1 MAFPYIFHSNFEA
14 GTNAEWDTE
23 SDSDGVITYPHYSAL
38 AGIPWSR
45 AAPFSGAYCM
55 QIKPA
60 GGSADSTLA
69 EADINI
75 ASGITNYFRFDLYF
89 GNDFAATAD
98 DTFVLLELLGTGPAT
113 VVSLGCTITATSG
126 NIVMAAGSATTGA
139 TPSTD
144 GSLIIQ
150 RNTWYTIEMKVLIH
164 LTNAGT
170 VDVFIT
176 KDGDVAQT
184 TADIALSS
192 QDHIAVEDGLF
203 GLQDHETTTTGTI
216 LLDNFIQDDTG
227 RIFPDKRFSRNPEI
241 TKSFHAFIGPGSID
255 GAALLSSSGSNVM
268 KLWDTD
274 VADTNQDF
282 KVELDQDRNTSF
294 TGPLFFQKGC
304 YVSLAG
310 TSPRGQV
317 VFQGNSTEGHVAPLH
332 HSPATMRRWG
342 QQ

>member
-1 MAFPYIFHSNFEA
+1 MAFPYIFHANYESGDNS
-14 GTNAEWDTE
+14 EWDSE
-23 SDSDGVITYPHYSAL
+23 SDSDGVISFPHYSTL
-38 AGIPWSR
+38 ARLPWSR
-45 AAPFSGAYCM
+45 ALPYSGAYCM
-55 QIKPA
+55 QIKPV
-60 GGSADSTLA
+60 GGSADTTLT

-75 ASGITNYFRFDLYF
+75 ASGITSYFRFDLYF

-98 DTFVLLELLGTGPAT
+98 DTFVLLELQGTGPAV
-113 VVSLGCTITATSG
+113 VVSLGCTITAASG

-144 GSLIIQ
+144 GSFVLQ

-170 VDVFIT
+170 VDVYIT

-184 TADIALSS
+184 TSDIALTS
-192 QDHIAVEDGLF
+192 QDHIAVTDGIF

-216 LLDNFIQDDTG
+216 LLDNFIQDDG
-227 RIFPDKRFSRNPEI
+227 RIYPDKRFSYEPEI
-241 TKSFHAFIGPGSID
+241 TKNFHAFIGPGSID
-255 GAALLSSSGSNVM
+255 GAALLTSGGSNVM

-274 VADTNQDF
+274 KADTNQDF

-294 TGPLFFQKGC
+294 TGPLHFQKGC
-304 YVSLAG
+304 YASLAG

-317 VFQGNSTEGHVAPLH
+317 IFQGTSLTDGHVAPLH
-332 HSPATMRRWG
+332 HSPANMRRWG
-342 QQ
+342 L

>member
-14 GTNAEWDTE
+14 GSNAEWDSE
-23 SDSDGVITYPHYSAL
+23 SDSDSVISYPHYSAL
-38 AGIPWSR
+38 AMLPWSM
-45 AAPFSGAYCM
+45 AAPYSGAYCM

-60 GGSADSTLA
+60 GGSADSTLT

-75 ASGITNYFRFDLYF
+75 SNSTTNYFRFDLYF
-89 GNDFAATAD
+89 GTDFAATVT
-98 DTFVLLELLGTGPAT
+98 DTIVLLELEGSGNAVT
-113 VVSLGCTITATSG
+113 VALGCTITASSG
-126 NIVMAAGSATTGA
+126 DIVMACGSAASSA

-144 GSLIIQ
+144 GSLVIQ
-150 RNTWYTIEMKVLIH
+150 RNAWHTIEMTIALD
-164 LTNAGT
+164 TGSSGT
-170 VDVFIT
+170 IDIFVT

-184 TADIALSS
+184 TADIALTG
-192 QDHIAVEDGLF
+192 QTHIAVTDGIF

-216 LLDNFIQDDTG
+216 LLDNFIHDDG
-227 RIFPDKRFSRNPEI
+227 RIYPDKRFSRNPEI

-255 GAALLSSSGSNVM
+255 GAALLSSAGSNVM

-294 TGPLFFQKGC
+294 TGPLHFQKGC

-317 VFQGNSTEGHVAPLH
+317 VFQGNSAGGHVAPLH
-332 HSPATMRRWG
+332 HSPATIRRLG
-342 QQ
+342 QV